1 MLGPH
6 GFIDWMIAESSIFR
20 EILIEESE
28 KFDHK

>member
-1 MLGPH
+1 MSQSISL
-6 GFIDWMIAESSIFR
+6 DWMIAESYILV